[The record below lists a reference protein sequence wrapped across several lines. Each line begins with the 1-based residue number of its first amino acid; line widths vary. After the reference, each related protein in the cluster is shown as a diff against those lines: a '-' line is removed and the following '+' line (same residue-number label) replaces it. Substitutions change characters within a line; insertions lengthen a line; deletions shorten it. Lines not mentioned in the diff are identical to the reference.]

1 MHNPMLQHWTDMNKN
16 TLSVLK
22 ALGEINAAAITR
34 LNQRQMDMINLYVES
49 GAKQL
54 EVLSESHNVQDV
66 LTAQSRLV
74 SEMNDKL
81 IKNAR
86 DTVEVLVDTKSDF
99 SSWVEKGIESTT
111 TTVTLPHKK

>member
-1 MHNPMLQHWTDMNKN
+1 
-16 TLSVLK
+16 
-22 ALGEINAAAITR
+22 
-34 LNQRQMDMINLYVES
+34 MDMINLYVES

-54 EVLSESHNVQDV
+54 EVLSESHNVQDA

-111 TTVTLPHKK
+111 TSVTLPNNK